1 MSRAAGPSASR
12 LRAADA
18 SPLRA
23 AIAALSLIVLAVS
36 LARSFEPAATLQRA
50 QRLAR
55 GLAGDVRPQSEAAGF
70 WFDPDYAAFL
80 DDVKKRTP
88 PDATVA
94 VLVPLR
100 PDLYRFQANYQLAP
114 RRVVEERWKD
124 EAGFIATYRTD
135 AARGPGGVPI
145 VNGQLWAR

>member
-1 MSRAAGPSASR
+1 VSRAAGPSASR
-12 LRAADA
+12 LRAA
-18 SPLRA
+18 
-23 AIAALSLIVLAVS
+23 IAALSLIVLALS
-36 LARSFEPAATLQRA
+36 LARSFEPSATLARA
-50 QRLAR
+50 RRLVR
-55 GLAGDVRPQSEAAGF
+55 GLRGDFRPQSEAAGF
-70 WFDPDYAAFL
+70 WFDPDFAAFL

-100 PDLYRFQANYQLAP
+100 PDLYRFQASYQLAP
-114 RRVVEERWKD
+114 RRVVEERWKG

-145 VNGQLWAR
+145 VHGELWAR